1 MIVVDFM
8 VVIVSIWFINWLFYR
23 TKQYA
28 EVFDSV
34 NVEMRDFVLCFGN
47 LPNDH
52 IYGGK
57 DMMLQCQLWNH
68 IERITRNSFEENAR
82 QKGDRQALDKLAKEC
97 PWEIVDIVF
106 SKDNDDET
114 KMLEEMD
121 DLDRKK
127 KTEIF
132 KVQK

>member
-1 MIVVDFM
+1 MGKDTFVYFMIVVDLI
-8 VVIVSIWFINWLFYR
+8 VVIVSIWFINWLLLR

-52 IYGGK
+52 VYGGK

-82 QKGDRQALDKLAKEC
+82 QKGD
-97 PWEIVDIVF
+97 
-106 SKDNDDET
+106 S
-114 KMLEEMD
+114 
-121 DLDRKK
+121 
-127 KTEIF
+127 
-132 KVQK
+132 